1 MAYQIIVKKRFTN
14 KVQKVLRYLEKEWS
28 HKVAIEFLLKIDR
41 RIELL
46 ATHPY
51 AGASSSSKIKDVRG
65 LLITRHNRLYYKIK
79 GDKIII
85 LNMYDTR
92 MNPKKNPY

>member
-14 KVQKVLRYLEKEWS
+14 KVQKVLSYLEKEWS
-28 HKVAIEFLLKIDR
+28 HKVAAEFLSKIDR
-41 RIELL
+41 RIELISR
-46 ATHPY
+46 HPEI
-51 AGASSSSKIKDVRG
+51 GRPSEKIENVRG
-65 LLITRHNRLYYKIK
+65 LLITRHNRMYYTIK

-92 MNPKKNPY
+92 MNPENKRY